1 MDKGINKSR
10 LKGKLAESGLSQREA
25 AEMIGIS
32 LGAFNQKLIG
42 KSDFTSK
49 ELKKIC
55 KITKASAD
63 YLLDLD

>member
-1 MDKGINKSR
+1 
-10 LKGKLAESGLSQREA
+10 
-25 AEMIGIS
+25 MIGIS

-49 ELKKIC
+49 ELKQIC
-55 KITKASAD
+55 EITKASAD

>member
-1 MDKGINKSR
+1 MNKGINKSR
-10 LKGKLAESGLSQREA
+10 LKGKLAENGLSQREA

-49 ELKKIC
+49 ELKQIC

>member
-1 MDKGINKSR
+1 MNKGINKSR
-10 LKGKLAESGLSQREA
+10 LKGKLAENGLSQREA

-49 ELKKIC
+49 ELKQLC
-55 KITKASAD
+55 EITKASAD